1 MTMATM
7 ELESAARELAGNHR
21 DFNSFCWYDRP
32 EDSDNWGIVYTVNR
46 DSGIVDR
53 CNAQEIDK
61 ALAPFVETGDVV
73 AEHHTHW
80 ACGWVD
86 GYAIR
91 VFVDGEVTGAF
102 RAYFDLLCR
111 MEDYPILDESRLSEM
126 EVEESAQAWID
137 WAERD
142 FRKALEARFKV
153 DIASCAADSDIL
165 KLFNDTLDTTSESWR
180 EDGGSMFIDVDK
192 VAGAVDF
199 EEALPFLDTSLSDR
213 ALATLAGLLPIVEA
227 LPEFGSFCAGA
238 DTSAIA
244 VSEAIENLAGRLQPA
259 SANDLWRV
267 LFAVMRDYPALVAG
281 LPTLAESLAELDTL
295 AGIGE

>member
-7 ELESAARELAGNHR
+7 ELESKAHECAGNHR
-21 DFNSFCWYDRP
+21 TFDSFCWYDRP
-32 EDSDNWGIVYTVNR
+32 EDSDNWGIIYTVNR

-53 CNAQEIDK
+53 CNAKEIDK
-61 ALAPFVETGDVV
+61 ALSPFVETGDVI
-73 AEHHTHW
+73 AEHHSHW
-80 ACGWVD
+80 AVGWVD

-91 VFVDGEVTGAF
+91 VFADGEITGAF

-111 MEDYPILDESRLSEM
+111 IDDYPILNESRLSDM
-126 EVEESAQAWID
+126 EVEESATAWND

-142 FRKALEARFKV
+142 FRKAFEKRFKV
-153 DIASCAADSDIL
+153 DCTADDKAIL
-165 KLFNDTLDTTSESWR
+165 KLFNDTADRTSENWR
-180 EDGGSMFIDVDK
+180 EDGGSMYIDVDK
-192 VAGAVDF
+192 VACAVDF
-199 EEALPFLDTSLSDR
+199 DEALPFLDTSLSDR
-213 ALATLAGLLPIVEA
+213 ALSTLAGLLPIVEA
-227 LPEFGSFCAGA
+227 LPNFGSICAGA

-244 VSEAIENLAGRLQPA
+244 VSFAIENLAGRLQPA
-259 SANDLWRV
+259 SADDLWRL